1 MFPSPRGDGGTVFV
15 QGAEIPKRVRPF
27 LTDAKALPQA
37 VVSIEHYN
45 RMARMIQA
53 GERLK
58 IAVDLDVQF
67 YDDDLMSS
75 HTLAEIPGSD
85 LKDEVVMMGGHLDSW
100 HTGTGATDNGA
111 GVAVMMEAAR
121 ILQAVKLKPRRTIRV
136 ALWGGEEG
144 VGASRFYVNQHFGDM
159 KQDANGKWQ
168 LVKAA
173 EYDKLSAYLNLDAG
187 VGKIRGVFLA
197 DNEALRPILRPM
209 LEPFRSMGASTLTI
223 NGDWGSDFVFF
234 DGLGL
239 PIVNFIQDEIE
250 YDTRTHHSNQDV
262 LDRVQP
268 EDLKQAAVI
277 VAAFAYQIA
286 MRDEKLPH
294 KPI

>member
-1 MFPSPRGDGGTVFV
+1 
-15 QGAEIPKRVRPF
+15 
-27 LTDAKALPQA
+27 
-37 VVSIEHYN
+37 
-45 RMARMIQA
+45 MIQA

-168 LVKAA
+168 LVRKQP

-250 YDTRTHHSNQDV
+250 YDTRTHHSNQASDC
-262 LDRVQP
+262 
-268 EDLKQAAVI
+268 
-277 VAAFAYQIA
+277 VAFIA
-286 MRDEKLPH
+286 TRIISNTAP
-294 KPI
+294 PSTTSPTSGSR